1 MSSAPARTP
10 PILGRVLR
18 GIIWTVLLGVLSAA
32 GAGLIAT
39 TWHAPGSAARAEL
52 TYAGDA
58 ALAPRLDAAIAQ
70 LKRISA
76 DVTLLA
82 AEAKTALSEIVSSDP
97 TRLRDALQRG
107 AVASTRIEDAARA
120 LRLSLAGL
128 PGDGPTAAIE
138 YSNATLFRRAAILAS
153 IDAATG
159 LAGQWQHVSGR
170 AADASNLISLIDG
183 HDATVLDAAAQG
195 VAKKY
200 AEAASIL
207 DQALFAVS
215 EVKAV
220 RDRII
225 AGTEHTVLDE
235 WIERT
240 GAYDL
245 ALKRLY
251 LALDRSGGD
260 PNTLQVQVARREERV
275 AFDQLP
281 EDRRTIVVIVAEVA
295 RSGLTQAVV
304 AIEDAHGRIDAAL
317 EDLPSDE
324 PA

>member
-1 MSSAPARTP
+1 MSSARARTP
-10 PILGRVLR
+10 PILGRVVR
-18 GIIWTVLLGVLSAA
+18 GITWTVLLGVLAAA
-32 GAGLIAT
+32 GAGLVAT
-39 TWHAPGSAARAEL
+39 TWHAPGSPARAEL

-58 ALAPRLDAAIAQ
+58 ALALRLDGAIAQ
-70 LKRISA
+70 LELISA
-76 DVTLLA
+76 DVTVLA
-82 AEAKTALSEIVSSDP
+82 NEAKTALSEIVSSDP

-107 AVASTRIEDAARA
+107 ALASERIDDAARA
-120 LRLSLAGL
+120 LRTSLAGL
-128 PGDGPTAAIE
+128 PGDGATAAIE
-138 YSNATLFRRAAILAS
+138 YSNGTLFRRAAILAA

-159 LAGQWQHVSGR
+159 LAAQWQHVSGR

-183 HDATVLDAAAQG
+183 HDVTVLDAAAKG
-195 VAKKY
+195 RANEFF
-200 AEAASIL
+200 EAAKIL
-207 DQALFAVS
+207 DEALFAVN
-215 EVKAV
+215 EVKLV
-220 RDRII
+220 RERLI

-251 LALDRSGGD
+251 LALQRSHGD
-260 PNTLQVQVARREERV
+260 PNTLEVQSARREERV

-295 RSGLTQAVV
+295 RNGLTQAVV

-317 EDLPSDE
+317 EELP
-324 PA
+324 A